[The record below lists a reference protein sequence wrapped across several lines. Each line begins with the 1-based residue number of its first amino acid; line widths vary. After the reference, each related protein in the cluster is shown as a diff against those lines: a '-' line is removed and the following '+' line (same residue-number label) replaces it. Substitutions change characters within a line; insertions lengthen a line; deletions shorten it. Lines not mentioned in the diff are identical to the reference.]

1 MKKEDKKLVNS
12 VSSAENGIDIDAEK
26 TAESSGPQS
35 GESEGSAAGSEKE
48 KTAEF
53 EALIS
58 GRYKKQFAAR
68 VQKIIDRRLKEVKR
82 QRENSQA
89 NERIVEALMKR
100 FGIRDGNIEKLER
113 VITTETM
120 QNTNGGTDRDAL
132 LRRLMAENE
141 YLRRRRDE
149 DARISQAQSKAAQW
163 RAEANEA
170 AEEYPDFS
178 LEDELGN
185 EAFVEL
191 IKAGVGVKQAYE
203 VVHLDDILAN
213 ASKSTEKKVVDSIR
227 AKGGRPVENGTDPTA
242 GIIIGNDAAKLSKKQ
257 REEYARR
264 AAMGERISF

>member
-1 MKKEDKKLVNS
+1 M
-12 VSSAENGIDIDAEK
+12 
-26 TAESSGPQS
+26 
-35 GESEGSAAGSEKE
+35 
-48 KTAEF
+48 
-53 EALIS
+53 
-58 GRYKKQFAAR
+58 
-68 VQKIIDRRLKEVKR
+68 
-82 QRENSQA
+82 
-89 NERIVEALMKR
+89 VEALMKR

-149 DARISQAQSKAAQW
+149 DSRISQAKNKAAQW
-163 RAEANEA
+163 RAEASEA
-170 AEEYPDFS
+170 AEEYSGFN
-178 LEDELGN
+178 LENELRN
-185 EAFVEL
+185 EDFVEL

-203 VVHLDDILAN
+203 VVHLDEILAN
-213 ASKSTEKKVVDSIR
+213 ASKNTEKKVVDSIR

-257 REEYARR
+257 REEFARR